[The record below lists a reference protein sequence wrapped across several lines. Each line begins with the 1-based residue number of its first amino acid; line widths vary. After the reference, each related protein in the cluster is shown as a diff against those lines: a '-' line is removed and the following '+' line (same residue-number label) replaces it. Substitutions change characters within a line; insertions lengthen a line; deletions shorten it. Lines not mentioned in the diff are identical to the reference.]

1 MTHEEYEKQLKMEP
15 YTMTP
20 DERLEQ
26 AKMLVKF
33 KNQYQAGQRFI
44 IDNQDKICGRYYCAG
59 GFFLIASAICDRFDV
74 NYCKNIYHET
84 EYIDPYVV
92 IKYYSDIY
100 PETAVKMW
108 AWAINEFGSYF
119 DYDFMPFV
127 SFEDKKRLN
136 ARLYEDIVSQ
146 FCKLNSDFLK
156 AVMDECDNSNSFL
169 SVIVESDKKYN
180 SIVYILSL
188 AIKNKKYLLCKAIF
202 EQISKLVIDDET
214 KKDYVTFTLE
224 KATKMMADYESMEAL
239 DLIIDA
245 LIPDAKS
252 KFKIENDDIISFA
265 KEKRAKLQAKF
276 DAIEEQ
282 KRKEEER
289 KKLEEQRKI
298 EREEKKKLEE
308 QRKKENE
315 ENELKRQKEVDE
327 WWKKQKRKA
336 IICVAVVVL
345 IFILG
350 KISSIVVPKALVKND
365 IVKVYEEYG
374 AENVDI
380 SFDLKANNT
389 YCITAKIDKLPK
401 LSNSNVDEINTKIR
415 TVCYERSTSKCKF
428 EISDVEVEEKI
439 SDGIYFDTDTIYSS
453 NRKFETTTE
462 ATTTKHYNYN
472 TGGGINYDAIK
483 DAQGTTKYR
492 KRYYNTTTKKDRYN
506 AKKYGNA
513 EDFYDDNYDDF
524 DSYED
529 AEDYYD
535 DYD

>member
-146 FCKLNSDFLK
+146 FCKLNDDFLK

-282 KRKEEER
+282 KRKEEKR
-289 KKLEEQRKI
+289 KKLEA
-298 EREEKKKLEE
+298 EKKKAQEE
-308 QRKKENE
+308 EERLKKEQAE
-315 ENELKRQKEVDE
+315 RENTVSQPE
-327 WWKKQKRKA
+327 KKQEISNAKA
-336 IICVAVVVL
+336 AFITVSVVVALLTVAVL
-345 IFILG
+345 F
-350 KISSIVVPKALVKND
+350 
-365 IVKVYEEYG
+365 YM
-374 AENVDI
+374 
-380 SFDLKANNT
+380 ANP
-389 YCITAKIDKLPK
+389 YIG
-401 LSNSNVDEINTKIR
+401 NSESET
-415 TVCYERSTSKCKF
+415 
-428 EISDVEVEEKI
+428 
-439 SDGIYFDTDTIYSS
+439 TIYSTTQ
-453 NRKFETTTE
+453 TTTK
-462 ATTTKHYNYN
+462 ATTTTQYYDNDYY
-472 TGGGINYDAIK
+472 GGGINYDAIK
-483 DAQGTTKYR
+483 DAQGTTKYH